1 MHTSYAKH
9 MNKPLSATFLLIKFC
24 LFWVVIFCGVNGVV
38 NGLLTRDQAVLASLS
53 LWEAKKKKKD
63 ERLIEG

>member
-9 MNKPLSATFLLIKFC
+9 MNKPLSATFSSTFLFQYYVLLLIKFC

-38 NGLLTRDQAVLASLS
+38 NGI
-53 LWEAKKKKKD
+53 
-63 ERLIEG
+63 LIHLVS

>member
-9 MNKPLSATFLLIKFC
+9 MNKPLSATFSSTFLFQYYVILLIKFC

-38 NGLLTRDQAVLASLS
+38 NGI
-53 LWEAKKKKKD
+53 
-63 ERLIEG
+63 LIHLVS